1 MIAAF
6 RISDEPSTIAPQDFQ
21 RGGLTAGLITPGCAA
36 PFRATARSAGGS
48 PIGLPAAD
56 GGTVPGIVVGQQL
69 EFPEVGAYEFYFAYD
84 LAPEQQTLQFVQ
96 ITLWLVGA
104 GLCS

>member
-1 MIAAF
+1 
-6 RISDEPSTIAPQDFQ
+6 
-21 RGGLTAGLITPGCAA
+21 
-36 PFRATARSAGGS
+36 
-48 PIGLPAAD
+48 
-56 GGTVPGIVVGQQL
+56 VPGIVVGQQL